1 MRVGILD
8 GMHGTVRPGD
18 YMTPDLLCVWTDPDT
33 AMEVVGRSLGIFDDR
48 VSNPTKVLSAD
59 SPLRRALSNVL
70 LNLVEG
76 GVLEMRPCGG
86 GRHAYR
92 WRDDTSA
99 ALSWPENA
107 PAALEPVAVEAVAVE
122 ADAVDTAAAPAPAPA
137 PAPMVAVDA
146 FETPPTE
153 RPRHWPRLIA
163 PAAPL
168 FFPAASCLLAI
179 LVFVRLDQAFA
190 VAIAG
195 ALILVGVIGL
205 VRRVPFAGFWTV
217 GLIVAGLLLRF
228 S

>member
-18 YMTPDLLCVWTDPDT
+18 FMTPDLLCVWTDPDT

-48 VSNPTKVLSAD
+48 VSNPTKALATD
-59 SPLRRALSNVL
+59 SPLRKALSDVL

-107 PAALEPVAVEAVAVE
+107 PAPPEPVAVETAAAAVPAPM
-122 ADAVDTAAAPAPAPA
+122 AVDT
-137 PAPMVAVDA
+137 
-146 FETPPTE
+146 FETPPAE

-179 LVFVRLDQAFA
+179 LVFVRLDHAYA
-190 VAIAG
+190 LVIAG
-195 ALILVGVIGL
+195 ALILAGLIGL

-217 GLIVAGLLLRF
+217 GLVIAALLVRF